1 MGLSKASDLPTI
13 KLSYNTDEAHAKI
26 AQAVQEMWKK
36 DLGVN
41 VELDNSEWNVYI
53 DKLHNLDY
61 QIGRMGWLADYND
74 PITFLELFKDKDGG
88 NNDTGWESAEYKKL
102 LNESQTE
109 TDSNKRIELLKKAEK
124 IFMDDMPV
132 APIYFYTIPWVQD
145 ENLKGTIITGT
156 GEIYFRNAYFQ

>member
-1 MGLSKASDLPTI
+1 MGLSKASDLPKI
-13 KLSYNTDEAHAKI
+13 KLSYNTDDAHAKM

-36 DLGVN
+36 NLGVD

-53 DKLHNLDY
+53 DKLHSQDY
-61 QIGRMGWLADYND
+61 QISRMGWRGDFND
-74 PITFLELFKDKDGG
+74 PINFLELFRDKDGG
-88 NNDTGWESAEYKKL
+88 NNDTGWENPEFKKL
-102 LNESQTE
+102 LNQSQTE
-109 TDSNKRIELLKKAEK
+109 TDQNKRAELLKKAEG
-124 IFMDDMPV
+124 IFIDEMPV